1 MTEAHPFT
9 PTLTRTHAPCA
20 ACNAAYRREAL
31 ALFERLVQAAPDS
44 VVIDDEM
51 RTIMVNRLTNYPAGF
66 VQGSRIHP
74 WATPGRREMIAE
86 INNADEPYRY
96 VTCFRTTLHD
106 DGVSAVDIP
115 AAQHCT
121 ACEALSLDAWQ

>member
-9 PTLTRTHAPCA
+9 PVLTRTYAPCV

-31 ALFERLVQAAPDS
+31 ALFERLVQAAPDN

-51 RTIMVNRLTNYPAGF
+51 RTIMVNRLTDYPTGF
-66 VQGSRIHP
+66 VQGKCIHP
-74 WATPGRREMIAE
+74 WATPGRREMTAE
-86 INNADEPYRY
+86 INNADEPYEY
-96 VTCFRTTLHD
+96 VTCFRATLDD

-115 AAQHCT
+115 AAQHCA
-121 ACEALSLDAWQ
+121 ACEALSFDTWR